1 MSDRRRSERG
11 YAFALPRV
19 VAHLAGGKVRRAE
32 LSGAEAYGVGILV
45 FGISCVWAGC
55 ALLSLVRPLPLRLFF
70 LILLPVGI
78 WVAFLILYYL
88 VSLVIAL
95 CRRLGLYAAVT
106 NNPFQHVAIMSLTTL
121 LASLLLRDEC
131 AWVKSLGILWLGLL
145 GLNLLAVVW
154 LSLVREG

>member
-1 MSDRRRSERG
+1 
-11 YAFALPRV
+11 
-19 VAHLAGGKVRRAE
+19 
-32 LSGAEAYGVGILV
+32 
-45 FGISCVWAGC
+45 
-55 ALLSLVRPLPLRLFF
+55 LFF

-106 NNPFQHVAIMSLTTL
+106 NNPFQHVAIISLTTL
-121 LASLLLRDEC
+121 LSLLLLRDEC
-131 AWVKSLGILWLGLL
+131 AWGKSLGILWLGLL